1 MAKDKIKVEVKRR
14 PDTPPSDIL
23 KYFVY
28 KHLPSRQ
35 AAISKVFADI
45 AWAMEDELEPSRQK
59 DMALEHLLIAKD
71 AAVRS
76 CLSPEQLE
84 AGRM

>member
-1 MAKDKIKVEVKRR
+1 MQQ
-14 PDTPPSDIL
+14 PSDIL
-23 KYFVY
+23 RFFIY

-45 AWAMEDELEPSRQK
+45 AWAMEAELEPGQQK
-59 DMALEHLLIAKD
+59 QMAMEFLLLAKD

-76 CLSPEQLE
+76 SLPIK
-84 AGRM
+84 